1 MGRIEEYLCFSILNI
16 CNEGDQIK
24 LVLAR
29 SHAYTALYVSLILK
43 LKMCT
48 GLIRKL
54 LHWDILKGVVL
65 YKPQKTHFMSLLKV
79 VSDGTYY
86 ITVLNAR
93 EFYSSTVEYQH
104 AAHLDW

>member
-16 CNEGDQIK
+16 CDESDQIK

-48 GLIRKL
+48 GS
-54 LHWDILKGVVL
+54 
-65 YKPQKTHFMSLLKV
+65 YQKITTLEYLEGSGTVQTTKTYFMSLLKV
-79 VSDGTYY
+79 VSD
-86 ITVLNAR
+86 
-93 EFYSSTVEYQH
+93 
-104 AAHLDW
+104 

>member
-1 MGRIEEYLCFSILNI
+1 MKPLIYNWVLKLNLL
-16 CNEGDQIK
+16 NETFQIK

-48 GLIRKL
+48 GS
-54 LHWDILKGVVL
+54 
-65 YKPQKTHFMSLLKV
+65 YQKITTLGYLEGSGAVQTIKNTFHVTFKV
-79 VSDGTYY
+79 VSDGTYF
-86 ITVLNAR
+86 ITVLNAI

>member
-16 CNEGDQIK
+16 CNESDQIK

-48 GLIRKL
+48 GS
-54 LHWDILKGVVL
+54 
-65 YKPQKTHFMSLLKV
+65 YQKITTLSGSGTVQTTKNTFYVTFKV
-79 VSDGTYY
+79 VSDGTYF

>member
-1 MGRIEEYLCFSILNI
+1 MKNIFALDSILNI
-16 CNEGDQIK
+16 CNESDQIK

-29 SHAYTALYVSLILK
+29 SHAYTALYVSFILK

-48 GLIRKL
+48 GS
-54 LHWDILKGVVL
+54 
-65 YKPQKTHFMSLLKV
+65 YQKITTLGYLEGSGAVQTTKNTFHMSLLKV
-79 VSDGTYY
+79 VSDGTYFV
-86 ITVLNAR
+86 TVLHAR